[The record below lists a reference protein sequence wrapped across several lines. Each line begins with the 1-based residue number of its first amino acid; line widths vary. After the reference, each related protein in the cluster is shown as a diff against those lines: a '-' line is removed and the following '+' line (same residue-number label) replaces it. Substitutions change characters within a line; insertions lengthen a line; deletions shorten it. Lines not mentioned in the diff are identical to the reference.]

1 MYAKRLYV
9 FITFRRYCECR
20 TGLRRN
26 PCKLPIRPIIMSG
39 LGLNLPNLISL
50 ARLLLVPLEI
60 WLILVGHYGLA
71 FWVLVAAGI
80 SDALDGFI
88 AKRFD
93 RRTRLGALLDPVA
106 DKAML
111 VSVYITLGA
120 AHQLWTSLVILVV
133 FRDVMIV
140 GGFLL
145 IQLFAVPKHYE
156 PLYISKLNTGVQIML
171 VGFVLARLGLG
182 AVAGQI
188 DLVLSLIVGAT
199 TVVSGLSY
207 LVRWARLLARSEQAL

>member
-1 MYAKRLYV
+1 VYAKRLYA
-9 FITFRRYCECR
+9 FITFRRYCVCC

-26 PCKLPIRPIIMSG
+26 PCKLRIRPIIMSG

-60 WLILVGHYGLA
+60 WLILVGRYGLA

>member
-1 MYAKRLYV
+1 M
-9 FITFRRYCECR
+9 T
-20 TGLRRN
+20 
-26 PCKLPIRPIIMSG
+26 MSG

-60 WLILVGHYGLA
+60 WLILAGRYGFA
-71 FWVLVAAGI
+71 FWILVAAGI

-111 VSVYITLGA
+111 IGVYITLGV

-133 FRDVMIV
+133 LRDVMIV

-145 IQLFAVPKHYE
+145 IQVFAVPKHYD
-156 PLYISKLNTGVQIML
+156 PLYISKLNTGVQIIL

-182 AVAGQI
+182 APAGWP
-188 DLVLSLIVGAT
+188 DLVLSLAVAVT
-199 TVVSGLSY
+199 TIVSGSSY
-207 LVRWARLLARSEQAL
+207 LVRWARILARSEQVF